1 MGCYSRALCLLG
13 DGAKAS
19 PVGWNS
25 SGSARAHNDR
35 WCKRMLDACMGVW
48 VLLGGAPVH
57 VWAMICIVLLQVDW
71 GNQAIKVIPFCVWK
85 K

>member
-1 MGCYSRALCLLG
+1 M
-13 DGAKAS
+13 
-19 PVGWNS
+19 
-25 SGSARAHNDR
+25 
-35 WCKRMLDACMGVW
+35 DACMGVW